1 MSSALQESIDPA
13 TVIVTAA
20 ILIGLSGV
28 PGLIL
33 RKPGVGQAIASCCTV
48 AASCAGLIAA
58 IVLLLS
64 GKTESY
70 VLAWALPF
78 GPCELSVDPLSAFFL
93 LPVFLVAS
101 CAALYA
107 PGYWPATEHRT
118 TEPGLTF
125 FTGVLVSS
133 MALLVLARNGLLF
146 IMIWEI
152 MALSAYFLLVTEHD
166 EEEVRTAGTVY
177 LLATHTGTA
186 ALLVLFS
193 LLAAAT
199 GSFAFPVTGALS
211 PLIPS
216 ASALV
221 LLSFVGFGAK
231 AGLMPFHIWLPAA
244 HANAPSHV
252 SALMSGVMLK
262 MGIYGI
268 LRVLSFFQTQPLWW
282 GALLTGVGICSALL
296 GVTFA
301 MAQRDVKRLL
311 ACSSIENI
319 GIIATG
325 LGLGL
330 MGQATGNIALAFLG
344 LAGGLFHLL
353 NHSMFK
359 PLLFLGSGAIIHGA
373 GTRLMDLMGGLGK
386 RMPRTALLFLVG
398 SLAICGLPPL
408 NGFAS
413 EFIIYL
419 ALFRQLAAPS
429 LSFLVLLVPILALV
443 GGLAVIAFVKLYGS
457 VFLGTPRS
465 DGAAHGHEPGRLMRV
480 PMALLAGIV
489 VLAGLFPLL
498 VLRMVEPVIV
508 ATFPGLQGKGISV
521 ATLMPHLSWL
531 TLCGAGLLALG
542 AVMFLVYRSRLAHS
556 PGTITTTWGCGYLKP
571 TPRMQYTATSFS
583 EMAVGI
589 FGGLVRQ
596 KIDRPSDDAIFP
608 RPCRVADRPTETILE
623 RMIVPIFTVAGSSF
637 SYLRRLQH
645 GELQLYMLYIFATL
659 FVLMICGHW

>member
-78 GPCELSVDPLSAFFL
+78 GPCELSVDPISAFFL
-93 LPVFLVAS
+93 LPVFLVAG

-125 FTGVLVSS
+125 FTGILVSS

-221 LLSFVGFGAK
+221 LLSFAGFGAK

-465 DGAAHGHEPGRLMRV
+465 DGAAHGHEPGMLMRA
-480 PMALLAGIV
+480 PMALLAGVV
-489 VLAGLFPLL
+489 VLAGMVPQVV
-498 VLRMVEPVIV
+498 VLIVEPVIV
-508 ATFPGLQGKGISV
+508 ASFPGLQGKGISV
-521 ATLMPHLSWL
+521 AAVMPNLSWL
-531 TLCGAGLLALG
+531 TLCGVGLLGLG
-542 AVMFLVYRSRLAHS
+542 TMIFLLYRSRLAHS
-556 PGTITTTWGCGYLKP
+556 PGAITTTWGCGYLRP

-645 GELQLYMLYIFATL
+645 GELQVYMLYIFATL